1 MLYDQIKNQIKDAM
15 RAKDAIRL
23 EVLRGLSAIFTNEI
37 IKKSAAGLAGSDK
50 LTDEEVI
57 VIIRRCV
64 KQRKDSIEQFEK
76 GGRKDLAD
84 KEQAELATLQAF
96 LPSMMSQ
103 EEIAKFVTAKLAETN
118 TVVDK
123 TKIGQLTGQFMKE
136 LKGKADGADV
146 KAVVEKMVS

>member
-1 MLYDQIKNQIKDAM
+1 
-15 RAKDAIRL
+15 
-23 EVLRGLSAIFTNEI
+23 
-37 IKKSAAGLAGSDK
+37 
-50 LTDEEVI
+50 
-57 VIIRRCV
+57 
-64 KQRKDSIEQFEK
+64 
-76 GGRKDLAD
+76 
-84 KEQAELATLQAF
+84 
-96 LPSMMSQ
+96 MMSQ

>member
-37 IKKSAAGLAGSDK
+37 IKKSSAGLAGSDT
-50 LTDEEVI
+50 LTDDEVI

-64 KQRKDSIEQFEK
+64 KQRKDSIDQFEK

-84 KEQAELATLQAF
+84 KEQAELVILQAF

-103 EEIAKFVTAKLAETN
+103 EEITKFVTAKLAETN
-118 TVVDK
+118 NVVDK
-123 TKIGQLTGQFMKE
+123 AKIGQLIGQFMKD

-146 KAVVEKMVS
+146 TAVVEKMVS

>member
-123 TKIGQLTGQFMKE
+123 TKIGQLTGQFLKE

>member
-37 IKKSAAGLAGSDK
+37 IKKSAAGLAGSDT
-50 LTDEEVI
+50 LTDDEVI

-84 KEQAELATLQAF
+84 KEQAELAILQAF

-123 TKIGQLTGQFMKE
+123 AKIGQLIGQFMKD

-146 KAVVEKMVS
+146 KAVVEKMVG